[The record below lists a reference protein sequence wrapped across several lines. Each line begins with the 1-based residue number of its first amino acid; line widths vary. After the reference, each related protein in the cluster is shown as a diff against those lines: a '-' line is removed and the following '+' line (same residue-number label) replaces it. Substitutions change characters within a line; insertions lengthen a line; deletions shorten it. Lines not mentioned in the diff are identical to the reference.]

1 MLSVALLPTAQQISD
16 ATRDVLLGISAYV
29 RPKDQ
34 RLSQLSLDSPWVERM
49 REIWGGQLTP
59 PSPTQTRWYLSDL
72 ESAERMA
79 DNGDLRSAGKL
90 MQAAKKDGRLIGVLS
105 TRTGGLVRLPRKFR
119 GDARVIA
126 DLEPRH
132 DEARSLFDEMFPP
145 TELAALAADGL
156 LLGIGVGELVP
167 VRGRDYP
174 VMVRL
179 DPQYLQYIWSENQ
192 WYYRSNVG
200 LLPITP
206 GDGRWVLH
214 TPGGRVSPWQ
224 NGLWR
229 AVGQAWIRKQ
239 HAALHKDNWE
249 GKLANP
255 ARVAVAP
262 QGAAEPQKQAVFQ
275 QLMAW
280 GINTVFGLT
289 PGYDVKLIESN
300 GRGWESFNET
310 IRQSNEEYVIAVAGQ
325 LVTTDGGSGFQNSDI
340 HRTIRADLIK
350 DTADG
355 LAHTVNTQGLPAFV
369 AARFGAAQILSMPV
383 SLEWDVTPPK
393 DRNSEAQ
400 SLVTVASAVTQLTD
414 ALRLSARAPD
424 VAQLCDQFSVPL
436 LADINMD
443 GKRDTLAL
451 PADAGST
458 AETSAP
464 AVTGEQSAQDSA
476 LNGAQIASLL
486 EVVQAVAQGLIPRDA
501 ALAIIKRAFLVNE
514 QTADE
519 LLGSVGQG
527 FVPSSST
534 PAPAAP
540 PALPAATPDEVMA

>member
-1 MLSVALLPTAQQISD
+1 MPSPLQPIQDRIAE
-16 ATRDVLLGISAYV
+16 ATRDVLLGISAYM
-29 RPKDQ
+29 RPRDE
-34 RLSQLSLDSPWVERM
+34 RLSRVTLDSPLIERL
-49 REIWGGQLTP
+49 REMWGGNLTP
-59 PSPTQTRWYLSDL
+59 PSVTQTRWYLSDL
-72 ESAERMA
+72 EQAERAA
-79 DNGDLRSAGKL
+79 DNGDLRQAGRL
-90 MQAAKKDGRLIGVLS
+90 MQAARKDGRLIGVLS
-105 TRTGGLVRLPRKFR
+105 TRTGGLVRLPKRFR
-119 GDARVIA
+119 GNERVVA
-126 DLEPRH
+126 DLQPRH
-132 DEARSLFDEMFPP
+132 DEARSLFDEMFPS
-145 TELAALAADGL
+145 TELAQLAADGL
-156 LLGIGVGELVP
+156 LVGVGVAELVP

-174 VMVRL
+174 VLVRL
-179 DPQYLQYIWSENQ
+179 EPQYLQYIWSENQ

-206 GDGRWVLH
+206 GDGRWILH

-239 HAALHKDNWE
+239 HASLHKDNWE
-249 GKLANP
+249 AKLANP

-310 IRQSNEEYVIAVAGQ
+310 IRQADEEYIIAVAGQ

-355 LAHTVNTQGLPAFV
+355 LAHTINTQGLPAFV
-369 AARFGAAQILSMPV
+369 AARYGASEILTMPV

-393 DRNSEAQ
+393 DRNAEAQ
-400 SLVTVASAVTQLTD
+400 SLVTAAAAVQQLGD
-414 ALRLSARAPD
+414 ALRAAGRAPD
-424 VAQLCDQFSVPL
+424 IIELCDRFAIPLAAVEAAAPVLELVPGGAAAGGAAHL
-436 LADINMD
+436 PSD
-443 GKRDTLAL
+443 GA
-451 PADAGST
+451 
-458 AETSAP
+458 
-464 AVTGEQSAQDSA
+464 AQDSA

-486 EVVQAVAQGLIPRDA
+486 EVVTAVATGQIPRDA
-501 ALAIIKRAFLVNE
+501 AEAIIQRAFLVDE
-514 QTADE
+514 QTAGE
-519 LLGSVGQG
+519 LLGSVGLG
-527 FVPSSST
+527 FVPT
-534 PAPAAP
+534 AAEAAP
-540 PALPAATPDEVMA
+540 SQATEAA